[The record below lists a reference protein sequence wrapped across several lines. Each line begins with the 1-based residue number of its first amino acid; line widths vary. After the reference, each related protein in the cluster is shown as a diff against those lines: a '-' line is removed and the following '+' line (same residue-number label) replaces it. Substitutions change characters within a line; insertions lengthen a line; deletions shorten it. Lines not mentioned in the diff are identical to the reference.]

1 MSETEK
7 TMIESEQSFEDL
19 LRHASPRPSPSAED
33 TASVRDA
40 VNSEWRQL
48 VNKRQTRRRLYS
60 FAAAASVL
68 LTLVAVIQLQGGPVP
83 APVTVAEIDKSIG
96 SIYLL
101 GDESR
106 LQATDDLSSIEA
118 GQVIVTGR
126 DSTLGLIWSDG
137 GSLRVAADSRVRFD
151 SSREIELLSGQ
162 VYFDSMEGASQL
174 SIETRF
180 GDVRHIG
187 TQFMTSVDDESLRVR
202 VRDGRVS
209 IEGVRIDQ
217 IAAARQQVTVRA
229 GAPAE
234 VLDMAPFGNEW
245 EWIEATAPV
254 VSFDGETLHRFLE
267 WVAHETGFVIA
278 YATPEM
284 EADAKGKW
292 VLSTEIPGTPREQL
306 RKRLFT
312 NHLDFELQFE
322 EGVIRIVELEGS

>member
-1 MSETEK
+1 MSETDK
-7 TMIESEQSFEDL
+7 TVMESEQSFEDL

-40 VNSEWRQL
+40 VNDEWRQ
-48 VNKRQTRRRLYS
+48 VVSKRRTRKRLYS
-60 FAAAASVL
+60 FAAAASVVL
-68 LTLVAVIQLQGGPVP
+68 MLVGVIQFQGGPVQ
-83 APVTVAEIDKSIG
+83 APVTVAQIDKSIG

-106 LQATDDLSSIEA
+106 LHATADLSSIAA
-118 GQVIVTGR
+118 GQVIVTGD
-126 DSTLGLIWSDG
+126 DSTLGLTWDDG
-137 GSLRVAADSRVRFD
+137 GSLRVAADSRVRFKSVSD
-151 SSREIELLSGQ
+151 IELLSGQ

-174 SIETRF
+174 GIETRF
-180 GDVRHIG
+180 GDVQHIG

-209 IEGVRIDQ
+209 IDGVRVDQ
-217 IAAARQQVTVRA
+217 IAEARQQVTVRA
-229 GAPAE
+229 GAAAE
-234 VLDMAPFGNEW
+234 VLDMAPFGSEW

-278 YATPEM
+278 YATPEL
-284 EADAKGKW
+284 ETLAKNE
-292 VLSTEIPGTPREQL
+292 LIYTEIPGPPREVL
-306 RKRLFT
+306 GKRLIT
-312 NHLDFELQFE
+312 LHLDYELQFE